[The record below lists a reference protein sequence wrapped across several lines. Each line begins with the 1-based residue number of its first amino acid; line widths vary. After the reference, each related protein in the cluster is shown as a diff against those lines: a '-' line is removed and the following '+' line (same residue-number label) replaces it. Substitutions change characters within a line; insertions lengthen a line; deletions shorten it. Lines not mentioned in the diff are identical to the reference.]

1 MTNGRELVSSVEQ
14 PLSVHRRC
22 GAVLPQ
28 VLGQL
33 HRAPLVHLALQ
44 NQADVSLRQVAA
56 RAPSALAAA
65 DGFHRCATHRVEYR
79 HETHA
84 LPVEAGRCQGERMH
98 GKLHVLMRRSGRFI
112 PMDGWK
118 LELLDRAIQN
128 SHELLNRFRRFLSI
142 IAWTF
147 CGFLIICPAK
157 DRAVAARHKRR
168 KSRAPLPTHVAVAN
182 APATCVGNGAFISV
196 RT

>member
-1 MTNGRELVSSVEQ
+1 MTTGGKLVSSVEQ

-44 NQADVSLRQVAA
+44 YQADVSLRQVAA
-56 RAPSALAAA
+56 RAPSTLAAA

-84 LPVEAGRCQGERMH
+84 LPVEAGRRQGERMH

-157 DRAVAARHKRR
+157 TAPLRHAISAENHGHRCQHTL
-168 KSRAPLPTHVAVAN
+168 PLPTLQQRALAM
-182 APATCVGNGAFISV
+182 V
-196 RT
+196 RSFR

>member
-1 MTNGRELVSSVEQ
+1 MANGWQFVSSVKQ
-14 PLSVHRRC
+14 PLSVHC
-22 GAVLPQ
+22 SSGTILPQ

-44 NQADVSLRQVAA
+44 NQADVSFRQVAA
-56 RAPSALAAA
+56 RATSALAAA
-65 DGFHRCATHRVEYR
+65 DGFHRCVTHRVEDR

-84 LPVEAGRCQGERMH
+84 LPVEAGGRQGERMH

-142 IAWTF
+142 IAWTV
-147 CGFLIICPAK
+147 CGFLIIFT
-157 DRAVAARHKRR
+157 RF
-168 KSRAPLPTHVAVAN
+168 N
-182 APATCVGNGAFISV
+182 
-196 RT
+196 